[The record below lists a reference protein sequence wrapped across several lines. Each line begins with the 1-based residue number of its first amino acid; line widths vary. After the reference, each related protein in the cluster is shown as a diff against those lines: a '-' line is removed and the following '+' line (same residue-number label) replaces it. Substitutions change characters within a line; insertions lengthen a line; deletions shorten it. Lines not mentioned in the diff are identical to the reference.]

1 MGKNIHHIVCFVIL
15 LSCLSA
21 CNKQSKDNMDVVRL
35 ERFYGQEKVDEIK
48 EKCEDKNQINVAET
62 LIERAREVL
71 SYTGSKDEAD
81 RKGVGALDRY
91 YVFHGEYIGIE
102 SADVNI
108 ELLTTKQ
115 EHNKGYIWIKYSAA
129 YYDKE
134 NRLITASFDVPSR
147 WEIEL
152 ENNDWIV
159 TKVEEHP

>member
-1 MGKNIHHIVCFVIL
+1 MGKKINYIACFVVL
-15 LSCLSA
+15 LLCLSV
-21 CNKQSKDNMDVVRL
+21 CNRQSKDNVDLV
-35 ERFYGQEKVDEIK
+35 RFYGQEKADEIE

-71 SYTGSKDEAD
+71 SYIGSKEKAD

-115 EHNKGYIWIKYSAA
+115 EHDKGYIWIKYSAA

-134 NRLITASFDVPSR
+134 NRLITASFDVTSR
-147 WEIEL
+147 WEIKL
-152 ENNDWIV
+152 KNNDWIV
-159 TKVEEHP
+159 TKVEEAP